1 MSSYV
6 DDEIIRQQNEIIRQ
20 QNETTRQQNEKIRQ
34 QNEISRLQNEQERIE
49 YYNQRTQE
57 LNSINEQLQAKTEE
71 LNSVKIQLQTNTQE
85 VNSINEELQAK
96 TEELNSINGQ
106 LQELFQSVSNGKSL
120 IASAI
125 ADMGVSTLATDTFEV
140 MANNIRNITTLPN
153 VDAIVLETGEFLIGY
168 DDGTIQEPK
177 PEPEPGG
184 GEVTNVNYI
193 DVTQEPNA
201 TSSFTNWSSTSAN
214 SMTITTGAYRT
225 RYVSYVIELPTNSN
239 FTFTCNYSV
248 TTGKCNVR
256 IFDASGNILA
266 QTGFTNGSTGSG
278 QYNLSFS
285 STSDNGSY
293 TVYFYVTDNSGTY
306 EEANVTFSEVK
317 IEKVV

>member
-57 LNSINEQLQAKTEE
+57 LNSINEELQAKTEE
-71 LNSVKIQLQTNTQE
+71 LNSVKIQLQTNTQ
-85 VNSINEELQAK
+85 
-96 TEELNSINGQ
+96 ELNSINGQ

-153 VDAIVLETGEFLIGY
+153 VDDIVLENGEFLIGHDDGTIVLETGELLVGY
-168 DDGTIQEPK
+168 DDGTIQEP
-177 PEPEPGG
+177 EPGG
-184 GEVTNVNYI
+184 GEVTEVNYI
-193 DVTQEPNA
+193 DVTREPNA
-201 TSSFTNWSSTSAN
+201 TSSFTNWSSSSAN

-225 RYVSYVIELPTNSN
+225 RYVSYVIKLPTNSN

-285 STSDNGSY
+285 STSDNGSC
-293 TVYFYVTDNSGTY
+293 TVYFYATDNSGAY